1 MNNNIRNKNNE
12 INLRND
18 KKTKSK
24 SFDKFSL
31 SLWFLKNRRKLFIG
45 TVLFLFILSVV
56 LFLFSFYNIYDYIR
70 GIDKENKD
78 LEELTNIG
86 VTLNPSRT
94 AIELEYNGIQYFSH
108 DGKYDFLA
116 KVKNP
121 NPNFFSNIVYCF
133 YDGEVELACGGSL
146 IYPNE
151 NKYVMILSVSLKNR
165 PDNLSFSIKNTS
177 WERVDV
183 KKYPDWNAYYS
194 ERNNFMIADSVF
206 KADKIDGSS
215 GYVNNVSFSIKNNTP
230 YNYWEVPLSII
241 LFKNNNVVGINK
253 YTISEFMSFDQKK
266 VNLSWINSIKS
277 VSDILV
283 IPDFDITD
291 EDNYI
296 KYK

>member
-24 SFDKFSL
+24 SFDKFNL

-283 IPDFDITD
+283 IPDFNILD

>member
-1 MNNNIRNKNNE
+1 MNNNIKNKNNE

-18 KKTKSK
+18 KKETSK

-70 GIDKENKD
+70 GINKENKD

-121 NPNFFSNIVYCF
+121 NPNFFSNIIYCF

-283 IPDFDITD
+283 IPDFNILD

>member
-1 MNNNIRNKNNE
+1 MNNNIKNKNNE

-18 KKTKSK
+18 KKETSK

-121 NPNFFSNIVYCF
+121 NPNFFSNIIYCF

-283 IPDFDITD
+283 IPDFNILD

>member
-24 SFDKFSL
+24 SFDKFNL

-121 NPNFFSNIVYCF
+121 NPNFFSNIIYCF

-283 IPDFDITD
+283 IPDFNILD